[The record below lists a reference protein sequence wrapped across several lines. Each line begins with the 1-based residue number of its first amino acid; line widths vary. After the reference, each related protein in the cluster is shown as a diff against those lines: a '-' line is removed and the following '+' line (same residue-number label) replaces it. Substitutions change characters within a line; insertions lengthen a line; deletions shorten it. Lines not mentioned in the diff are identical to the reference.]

1 VGRDASNR
9 KAEEKKLVY
18 LTRLLGFTDKQ
29 QEEIMYRFSA
39 SHSIS
44 TLVVHVGEDQNPH
57 HSHVSPIYQTS
68 TFNFP
73 DVATGAEIVA
83 RAEPG
88 YYYTRLGNPNLE
100 QLARKIAILEG
111 LELLRCQPETDPD
124 TLVTGRIFSSGMAAI
139 TAVLLSLL
147 KAGDTVVAQEAIYS
161 ATFTFLKEIAPSLGI
176 KVVWVHDISP
186 AGWQAVLDAHPSAR
200 LVYAETPANPTMAM
214 VDLQAV
220 ADIAHQHG
228 AWLAVDN
235 TFATPYC
242 QRPLNLGA
250 DIVIHSTTK
259 FLSGHG
265 ALTGGAVIS
274 SHPDYIH
281 HQLYNIAKVLGGTPS
296 PFDAW
301 LANLGLKTFE
311 LRMQRHC
318 ENALQIAHFLSRHPA
333 VERVFYPGLED
344 DPGHEVAIRQMHA
357 FGGMLS
363 FELAGG
369 MQAGVRLME
378 RVHLA
383 TLAVSLGMVDT
394 LIEHPASMT
403 HGPVAR
409 EDRLSQGI
417 TDGLVRMSVGIENL
431 PDILEDLDQALM

>member
-1 VGRDASNR
+1 
-9 KAEEKKLVY
+9 
-18 LTRLLGFTDKQ
+18 
-29 QEEIMYRFSA
+29 
-39 SHSIS
+39 
-44 TLVVHVGEDQNPH
+44 
-57 HSHVSPIYQTS
+57 
-68 TFNFP
+68 
-73 DVATGAEIVA
+73 
-83 RAEPG
+83 
-88 YYYTRLGNPNLE
+88 
-100 QLARKIAILEG
+100 
-111 LELLRCQPETDPD
+111 
-124 TLVTGRIFSSGMAAI
+124 MA
-139 TAVLLSLL
+139 V
-147 KAGDTVVAQEAIYS
+147 
-161 ATFTFLKEIAPSLGI
+161 
-176 KVVWVHDISP
+176 
-186 AGWQAVLDAHPSAR
+186 
-200 LVYAETPANPTMAM
+200 
-214 VDLQAV
+214 VDLQTV
-220 ADIAHQHG
+220 GEIAHQHG

-274 SHPDYIH
+274 SQPDYIH
-281 HQLYNIAKVLGGTPS
+281 HRLYSIAKVLGGTPS
-296 PFDAW
+296 PFDTW

-318 ENALQIAHFLSRHPA
+318 ENALQVARFLSAHRA
-333 VERVFYPGLED
+333 IERVNYPGLED
-344 DPGHEVAIRQMHA
+344 DPGYEIATRQMQA

-369 MQAGVRLME
+369 MQAGIQLME
-378 RVHLA
+378 RVRLA

-403 HGPVAR
+403 HGSVPR

-431 PDILEDLDQALM
+431 ADILDDLDQALM